1 MASTYPTTLDTFATN
16 KTNATTSTTDHP
28 NHHNDL
34 ADAINSIEAELGVT
48 PSSSSATVAARFAA
62 VLQAIDDGDDA
73 TLLAANTY
81 TDGPATIR
89 SRTAPFTLVTA
100 DISAMVLISGS
111 GTITLPAGLGV
122 PGDSIHLCRIV
133 SGVPTLATSG
143 AAVIHSG
150 GAELRDISPQWAR
163 ATLFQLSTDLWQLS
177 GGLA

>member
-1 MASTYPTTLDTFATN
+1 MAYPTSLDNLPAN
-16 KTNATTSTTDHP
+16 KTNATTSSTDHP
-28 NHHNDL
+28 DHHNDL
-34 ADAINSIEAELGVT
+34 ATAINAIEVELGLT
-48 PSSSSATVAARFAA
+48 PSSTSTTVATRFAA

-81 TDGPATIR
+81 TDGPATVNTR
-89 SRTAPFTLVTA
+89 AAPFTLNAA
-100 DISAMVLISGS
+100 DLGAMVSITGS
-111 GTITLPAGLGV
+111 GTITLPAGLGQ
-122 PGDSIHLCRIV
+122 PGDSIGLCRTA

-163 ATLFQLSTDLWQLS
+163 ATLFQLSTNLWQLS